1 AAVRAGLRWAGL
13 TITGAAIA
21 LAVAFDTTQLA
32 QTPRAWAYLA
42 VALGALAVSFVE
54 RGEEAAVTLLA
65 AALVLAGV
73 SAAWLLDGSA
83 LALVWAAETAVLAWA
98 GTATRRLRLSV
109 AAFAWLGVTLVHV
122 LAIDAPPRTFLQP
135 FAHPW
140 HGIPALLGVAAA
152 ALAVVR
158 FLPVRAELAGVRA
171 ASIVVAAGAPL
182 LAASLAILEVAHSF
196 DWGQVAVDGLWAAAA
211 VAA

>member
-1 AAVRAGLRWAGL
+1 MRGRKPRAQRGLRVVAWWLAGGVALYGGSIAILGVAQWIGSDARDAFEWGHVGVAGLWALAGLAAVRAGLRWAGL

-42 VALGALAVSFVE
+42 VALGVLAVSFVE

-73 SAAWLLDGSA
+73 SAAWLLDGTA

-98 GTATRRLRLSV
+98 GTATV
-109 AAFAWLGVTLVHV
+109 G
-122 LAIDAPPRTFLQP
+122 
-135 FAHPW
+135 
-140 HGIPALLGVAAA
+140 
-152 ALAVVR
+152 LAVQDL
-158 FLPVRAELAGVRA
+158 LP
-171 ASIVVAAGAPL
+171 
-182 LAASLAILEVAHSF
+182 
-196 DWGQVAVDGLWAAAA
+196 
-211 VAA
+211 